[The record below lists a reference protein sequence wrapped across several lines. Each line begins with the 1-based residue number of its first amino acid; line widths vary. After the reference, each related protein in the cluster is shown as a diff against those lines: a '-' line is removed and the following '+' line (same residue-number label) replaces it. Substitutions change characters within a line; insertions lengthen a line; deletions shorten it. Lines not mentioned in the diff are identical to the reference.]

1 MPGSHSF
8 LIESLDDGQTA
19 ASIPAQQLSWNE
31 RRDWFRTRLE
41 QRANLKISAD
51 ELQVHFSAMPQH
63 YWDCVTEVE
72 FDWGL
77 ETVHGF
83 LQLVASPE
91 VPATSPFISW
101 RRIGTSGKVRVI
113 LCTWDR
119 HGLLAKAA
127 AAFSAV
133 RLSIVQADVF
143 TRADDVVLDTF
154 TIAGADGHSPVSPS
168 QMEQMGFL
176 LEGALSEP
184 PRFASV
190 WACSRHKYLAP
201 ASLVAPQISFDNT
214 SSPHETLVHIEAPD
228 RLGLLYDILQA
239 LADGGLNIRQA
250 RIATENNLARDTIHV
265 TDESG
270 QKVLEPGQLDSLRD
284 RLRAALAVGT

>member
-1 MPGSHSF
+1 MLGSHSC
-8 LIESLDDGQTA
+8 LIESLDDESQVR
-19 ASIPAQQLSWNE
+19 SEPSRQLSGNE
-31 RRDWFRTRLE
+31 RRDWFHARFAE
-41 QRANLKISAD
+41 RADLRITKD
-51 ELQVHFSAMPQH
+51 ELQVHFSAMPEH
-63 YWDCVTEVE
+63 YWECITEADLE
-72 FDWGL
+72 RGL

-83 LQLVASPE
+83 LELVASPE
-91 VPATSPFISW
+91 VPPTSPFISW
-101 RRIGTSGKVRVI
+101 RRIGTSGQVRVM

-133 RLSIVQADVF
+133 RLSIIQADVF

-154 TIAGADGHSPVSPS
+154 TIAGADGHSPVSSS

-201 ASLVAPQISFDNT
+201 ANLVAPKISFDNQ
-214 SSPHETLVHIEAPD
+214 SSADNTLVHIETFD

-239 LADGGLNIRQA
+239 IADGGLNINQA
-250 RIATENNLARDTIHV
+250 RIQTENNFARDTIHV
-265 TDESG
+265 TNESG
-270 QKVLEPGQLDSLRD
+270 QKVLEQGQLDSLRA
-284 RLRAALAVGT
+284 RLEAALTVTP